1 VTFIEISHLRQHFQ
15 NQQDEASED
24 SLSNF
29 RFFSFDIN
37 PEVHQCFTLM
47 FENLKHCAVNKP
59 CQDRAHQFV
68 GTLEEALLEYLSVRE
83 LNEEPLC
90 PPPIEIHI
98 GLEVLDHGWQ
108 MGFIF
113 GSLHYGDVVRCS
125 ELKHTELHVLDLFLR
140 VHLSHIE

>member
-1 VTFIEISHLRQHFQ
+1 MTLIEIPHLRQHLQ

-29 RFFSFDIN
+29 CFLSFDID
-37 PEVHQCFTLM
+37 PEVHQCLALM

-68 GTLEEALLEYLSVRE
+68 RALEEALLEDLSICE
-83 LNEEPLC
+83 LHEEPLR
-90 PPPIEIHI
+90 PLPVEVHI

-113 GSLHYGDVVRCS
+113 GSLHDRYVVRSS
-125 ELKHTELHVLDLFLR
+125 ELKHTELHVLNLICR
-140 VHLSHIE
+140 VHFSHIE